1 MIIKV
6 LMYVGFSGY
15 QYTSIIKL
23 DNNLVQLKKKI
34 LNILRCRISH
44 FIHFAWYFLGEELR
58 LR

>member
-23 DNNLVQLKKKI
+23 DNNLVQLKKETLKY
-34 LNILRCRISH
+34 LKV
-44 FIHFAWYFLGEELR
+44 
-58 LR
+58 

>member
-23 DNNLVQLKKKI
+23 DNNLIQLKKTFKNICVEGVEFHI
-34 LNILRCRISH
+34 LFTLRGM
-44 FIHFAWYFLGEELR
+44 F
-58 LR
+58 

>member
-23 DNNLVQLKKKI
+23 DNNFIKKNLKYLKV
-34 LNILRCRISH
+34 
-44 FIHFAWYFLGEELR
+44 
-58 LR
+58 

>member
-23 DNNLVQLKKKI
+23 DNNLIQLKKTFK
-34 LNILRCRISH
+34 NILRCRISH
-44 FIHFAWYFLGEELR
+44 FIHFAW
-58 LR
+58 